1 MIFRDPFLNSCIS
14 KVLSENGMHYFL
26 FICAFHCN
34 TSDSSKWVI
43 SYTSL
48 LVRNNA
54 MLPSNLSM
62 LQTELRTP
70 MVRSDDAYCSW
81 DMVSNS
87 QSNSVLRRYYL
98 TSQFV
103 FSIFPYFRGCRILQN
118 SSYTIYVLFNCHNV
132 PYITEKHSGQSF
144 LKPITQ
150 RPTSSLL
157 PTGLGDQVDVQPSFC
172 SVMYQLICWYLS
184 S

>member
-1 MIFRDPFLNSCIS
+1 MECIISCLSVPFIAIHPTLASEWYHTHLCLWEIMLCFLQTCPCCKLNSEPQWY
-14 KVLSENGMHYFL
+14 VQMMNH
-26 FICAFHCN
+26 
-34 TSDSSKWVI
+34 
-43 SYTSL
+43 
-48 LVRNNA
+48 
-54 MLPSNLSM
+54 
-62 LQTELRTP
+62 
-70 MVRSDDAYCSW
+70 AYCSW

-144 LKPITQ
+144 LRPITQ